1 VRARFVSRIF
11 KMKRLIAC
19 GLAIVSA
26 NLMLA
31 PAVAADT
38 LFSPLTNVQ
47 NMSSSAD
54 LTGVQ
59 RMGSGRLNVSA
70 MQKMFEQS
78 SGRNSRVHQIP
89 LHMLDGSR
97 TTLHLR
103 GQRLEGSGGI
113 QIMSGLVDGQGHNL
127 ATLTNNNGVL
137 MGRIWKD
144 GKLFTINGDAGG
156 RYQLFEVKRSG
167 IPRSKKALGPEDAPR
182 QDNARRASGQQ
193 GAAPQPGEPAD
204 LLVFISERAAEEL
217 GGRDEAMQHVN
228 LLVAEANIIFRRSGA
243 VDGQMFR
250 LAKALIN
257 PLDEDNDPVASIK
270 DWMTFKPF
278 VADRNEAGADLVA
291 FISYPEDPKYCG
303 TAFRGPDV
311 YDPDGYPELGYS
323 LAMFNC
329 SKSGLDFV
337 RGLGKNLGAGYERI
351 IEGQRGH
358 AYALVNI
365 PKKWQTI
372 AAMGIDCYLETNE
385 FCKQLPYFSN
395 PRLSY
400 NGDPLGVPQ
409 DDERSAD
416 NAAFIRANHALIA
429 AYRPQ
434 AATDGGG
441 GPRRTKV
448 GGIIVDSAGSAAG
461 KTGKERVIKW

>member
-1 VRARFVSRIF
+1 
-11 KMKRLIAC
+11 MKRLIAC
-19 GLAIVSA
+19 GFAIVSA
-26 NLMLA
+26 NLLTVT
-31 PAVAADT
+31 AVSAET
-38 LFSPLTNVQ
+38 LFSPLTNIQ
-47 NMSSSAD
+47 NMSSGAD
-54 LTGVQ
+54 ASGVQ
-59 RMGSGRLNVSA
+59 RMGTGRLNVQA
-70 MQKMFEQS
+70 MQKMFDRS
-78 SGRNSRVHQIP
+78 SGRNGRVNQIP
-89 LHMLDGSR
+89 LQMLDGSESM
-97 TTLHLR
+97 LQLR
-103 GQRLEGSGGI
+103 GQEFDGSDGI
-113 QIMSGLVDGQGHNL
+113 QVLSGLVDGQSHNI
-127 ATLTNNNGVL
+127 ATLTNNNGAL

-144 GKLFTINGDAGG
+144 GKLFTINGNQGG
-156 RYQLFEVKRSG
+156 RYQLSEVKRTR
-167 IPRSKKALGPEDAPR
+167 IPLSKTALGPEDAPF
-182 QDNARRASGQQ
+182 QGNAHRTNGGE
-193 GAAPQPGEPAD
+193 GAAPQPGEPVD

-228 LLVAEANIIFRRSGA
+228 MLVAEANFIFRRSGA

-250 LAKALIN
+250 LVKSRIN
-257 PLDEDNDPVASIK
+257 GLDEDNDPVASLK

-291 FISYPEDPKYCG
+291 FISYPKDPKYCG
-303 TAFRGPDV
+303 TAFRGPDE
-311 YDPDGYPELGYS
+311 YDPGGYPELGYS

-372 AAMGIDCYLETNE
+372 AAMGIDCYLETDE

-395 PRLSY
+395 PRLTY
-400 NGDPLGVPQ
+400 NGDSLGVPQ
-409 DDERSAD
+409 GDERSAD
-416 NAAFIRANHALIA
+416 NAAFIRANHTLIA

-434 AATDGGG
+434 AATNSGG

-448 GGIIVDSAGSAAG
+448 GGIIVESAGSATG